1 MEGDSFLP
9 PNLKALGDDNLAGI
23 RRSDFSEAMKKNGK
37 NGTKKKKR
45 SRKKRRVV
53 WLRKKN

>member
-1 MEGDSFLP
+1 
-9 PNLKALGDDNLAGI
+9 LGDDILAGI

-53 WLRKKN
+53 WQRKKKL